1 MGVFY
6 GTKPIVSDGLVLH
19 IDPVNIKSMP
29 ESGRTD
35 PLTDSSV
42 TDMSG
47 NISSIDIGASKDAN
61 DDGQANTWKPEWS
74 SEANGSIRFRS
85 NGVGQYGL
93 DYDYGFLDLGAP
105 VDGVTRF
112 GSTDSYT
119 VEVWWRST
127 ELWAS
132 YVYNSGWLLG
142 PEELFSVYPSG
153 FWGREYIW
161 DSFCIGIY
169 KYGDLVNFSWNAGQM
184 KTSSSSGNVTNAQYY
199 NAIGGQT
206 LNDGETWHH
215 ECCVFDLGNTL
226 GGGQKIYTYTDG
238 KLARIGTKTTV
249 GSANWIQNTVAG
261 GHRYIGSSSRN
272 EYDGTE
278 SVNGIRSNGASGHM
292 GAFKIYD
299 KALTVNQVKQ
309 NYDALRER
317 YGTPPPPPPIQSG
330 QVVFV
335 TSGTYSWEVPE
346 SIVSICAVC
355 VGGGG
360 GSSSGFSANIKGA
373 GGGGGALSYKNNIS
387 VTPGET
393 LTIIV
398 GAAGAGASAGQ
409 FSNGGNAGSTSIK
422 RSTTTLLIAYGGA
435 GGTYNGSGGSGGSTW
450 GSADGGG
457 NGGNG
462 GTPTN
467 DWDGVGCGGG
477 GAGGYSGNGGNGGYG
492 VFDPPS
498 DFPSNGS
505 GGSGGAGGGGGPSY
519 SGTQDNGGGGV
530 GIIKTGSNGSG
541 GSSND
546 WGDGGS
552 GGVNGSSDGTGGNYG
567 GGAGGAGGSS
577 AGSNGAGGAVRII
590 FGDHFTDTR
599 TYPNTSD
606 NA

>member
-19 IDPVNIKSMP
+19 IDPVNMKSMP

-47 NISSIDIGASKDAN
+47 NISSINIGASKDAN
-61 DDGQANTWKPEWS
+61 DDGVANTWKPEWS

-85 NGVGQYGL
+85 NGVGEYGV
-93 DYDYGFLDLGAP
+93 DFDYGFLDLGAP

-119 VEVWWRST
+119 VELWWRST
-127 ELWAS
+127 ELWSS
-132 YVYNSGWLLG
+132 YEYNGGWLLG

-153 FWGREYIW
+153 YWGREYIW

-169 KYGDLVNFSWNAGQM
+169 KYSGNVVNFNWRAGQM
-184 KTSSSSGNVTNAQYY
+184 KTSSTSGNPTNAQYY
-199 NAIGGQT
+199 NAIGAQT

-249 GSANWIQNTVAG
+249 GSADWIQNTVAG

-272 EYDGTE
+272 EYDGTA
-278 SVNGIRSNGASGHM
+278 SVNGIRSNGANGHM

-330 QVVFV
+330 NVDFV

-346 SIVSICAVC
+346 SIFSICAVC
-355 VGGGG
+355 IGAGGGASVGGGG
-360 GSSSGFSANIKGA
+360 WSGS

-398 GAAGAGASAGQ
+398 GA
-409 FSNGGNAGSTSIK
+409 GGGGGYTSGLSGGDSQIK
-422 RSTTTLLIAYGGA
+422 RSSTILLEGEGGNGGSYRSSGGA
-435 GGTYNGSGGSGGSTW
+435 GGQTW
-450 GSADGGG
+450 SSADGGG
-457 NGGNG
+457 DGGNG
-462 GTPTN
+462 GTSTQN
-467 DWDGVGCGGG
+467 ELFQDAQGGGGG

-492 VFDPPS
+492 LYS
-498 DFPSNGS
+498 LTSGYMIFPTNGS
-505 GGSGGAGGGGGPSY
+505 AGATGSGAAGGGGPSG
-519 SGTQDNGGGGV
+519 GTGKGGGGV
-530 GIIKTGSNGSG
+530 NIVRKGGTGSSASRNSHGKAGSG
-541 GSSND
+541 GTNSSESV
-546 WGDGGS
+546 GGS
-552 GGVNGSSDGTGGNYG
+552 YG
-567 GGAGGAGGSS
+567 GGAGGEDSSGTADDGS
-577 AGSNGAGGAVRII
+577 GGAIRII
-590 FGDHFTDTR
+590 FGDLFTDTR
-599 TYPNTSD
+599 TYPSV
-606 NA
+606 

>member
-6 GTKPIVSDGLVLH
+6 GPKPIITDGLILCLDAANPKSYSGSGTTWTDLTGNGHNGTIDGATFNTNGLLYFDGTNDEVEITDTWNGSTAGGLKTHTLLNGNNNYSFNLWFQTSTFPTSTGYSTSPIIFKAGRRSVYILH
-19 IDPVNIKSMP
+19 GDSTAVDKLGFHGNWASGGWSKRVESNTLSLNTWYNICFTYNTSN
-29 ESGRTD
+29 GFVCYQNG
-35 PLTDSSV
+35 SSV
-42 TDMSG
+42 DTNSSTIGPQTNYMS
-47 NISSIDIGASKDAN
+47 
-61 DDGQANTWKPEWS
+61 
-74 SEANGSIRFRS
+74 
-85 NGVGQYGL
+85 
-93 DYDYGFLDLGAP
+93 
-105 VDGVTRF
+105 
-112 GSTDSYT
+112 
-119 VEVWWRST
+119 
-127 ELWAS
+127 
-132 YVYNSGWLLG
+132 NS
-142 PEELFSVYPSG
+142 
-153 FWGREYIW
+153 
-161 DSFCIGIY
+161 
-169 KYGDLVNFSWNAGQM
+169 
-184 KTSSSSGNVTNAQYY
+184 
-199 NAIGGQT
+199 
-206 LNDGETWHH
+206 
-215 ECCVFDLGNTL
+215 
-226 GGGQKIYTYTDG
+226 
-238 KLARIGTKTTV
+238 
-249 GSANWIQNTVAG
+249 
-261 GHRYIGSSSRN
+261 YIGRLADSENFTSQR
-272 EYDGTE
+272 YW
-278 SVNGIRSNGASGHM
+278 NGKM
-292 GAFKIYD
+292 AFFSIYE
-299 KALTVNQVKQ
+299 KTLTSLEVAQ
-309 NYDALRER
+309 NYDALRGR
-317 YGTPPPPPPIQSG
+317 YGTPPPPPIQSG

-346 SIVSICAVC
+346 SIFSICAVC

-360 GSSSGFSANIKGA
+360 GSSSGFSSNIKGA

-505 GGSGGAGGGGGPSY
+505 GGSGGAGGGGGPHY
-519 SGTQDNGGGGV
+519 SSTQDNGGGGV

-541 GSSND
+541 GSANSP
-546 WGDGGS
+546 GTGGS
-552 GGVNGSSDGTGGNYG
+552 SGDAGNSTDGTGGNYG

-590 FGDHFTDTR
+590 FGDPFTDTR